1 MGEKYIQ
8 IMYLMKVYYPE
19 YIKNT
24 YISTIKRQITQLKN
38 GQRTETNISPKKTYK
53 WKNKHMKRCLVN
65 ANQMHKSTSLGKC
78 KPKPQ

>member
-38 GQRTETNISPKKTYK
+38 GQRIWIDITPKKI
-53 WKNKHMKRCLVN
+53 
-65 ANQMHKSTSLGKC
+65 
-78 KPKPQ
+78 